1 MKFHLSKQDIPWK
14 IRFNLVE
21 KALLAAIVVVSV
33 LAASCNPVVGQAL
46 TSRSPTSDQGVL
58 PTTTECQVLSAP
70 IPLGDR
76 SFSYETMRNYL
87 LSDRLPASE
96 EVRVEEFVDFF
107 ATGYEAD
114 GDDFS
119 LDLDVAPSPF
129 AQGKVLMRLVVQAPD
144 SLPDISMPEGL
155 ILLTD
160 ISDSMDG
167 LASDEFSSYGL
178 ESLKKYELV
187 NVAVEH
193 FLSSLPDDTVVSYEF
208 GSPRGYSHAPRPLE
222 VTESGDIWREI
233 FLDIFRDVD
242 RQRWAGGVNYFEQ
255 EGLLGSVLN
264 LYMAEHEVVR
274 YDLSRE
280 AFLDSVL
287 SANLPSGPE
296 LRVGLDRGVLR
307 VRHNE
312 NIEGSVLVLVFSGE
326 VMHIGDLDFDS
337 GRSQSDMELAARN
350 LLSEIRRDDKISLAV
365 IGVSVS
371 PSSSDILETVAEFAG
386 GTYHRIHLSEQA
398 KHLFADNPQ
407 RLLSVAAEDV
417 SIEMDFNP
425 DAVASYRLLG
435 FDGRSGEVCE
445 ETAESSFTARRTNL
459 GEDYTIL
466 YELDLMNSPDS
477 LLESLAEVTLKYR
490 RPGEGGERSS
500 KNVFTAQVSESFEES
515 NSHFRVAAVAAEFA
529 EALRDSPYPQ
539 AADLAKLIA
548 EADTLAEEFPID
560 WDSELNPSDFVIP
573 ELADLIR
580 SAAFLMHTRKSSPTG

>member
-1 MKFHLSKQDIPWK
+1 MT
-14 IRFNLVE
+14 RFNSVE
-21 KALLAAIVVVSV
+21 KTLLAAIVVVSV
-33 LAASCNPVVGQAL
+33 LAVSCNPVVGQAL
-46 TSRSPTSDQGVL
+46 TSGASTSGQGVL
-58 PTTTECQVLSAP
+58 PTTAECQVLSDP
-70 IPLGDR
+70 IPLDDR
-76 SFSYETMRNYL
+76 SFSYERMRNYL
-87 LSDRLPASE
+87 LSDRLPPSA

-129 AQGKVLMRLVVQAPD
+129 TQGKVLMRLVVQAPD
-144 SLPDISMPEGL
+144 SLPDISMPEGV
-155 ILLTD
+155 IFLTD

-208 GSPRGYSHAPRPLE
+208 GSP
-222 VTESGDIWREI
+222 
-233 FLDIFRDVD
+233 
-242 RQRWAGGVNYFEQ
+242 
-255 EGLLGSVLN
+255 
-264 LYMAEHEVVR
+264 
-274 YDLSRE
+274 
-280 AFLDSVL
+280 
-287 SANLPSGPE
+287 
-296 LRVGLDRGVLR
+296 
-307 VRHNE
+307 
-312 NIEGSVLVLVFSGE
+312 IEGSVLVLVFSGE

-337 GRSQSDMELAARN
+337 GRSQSDMELVARN

-371 PSSSDILETVAEFAG
+371 PSSNDILETVAEFAG

-435 FDGRSGEVCE
+435 FDGRNGEVCE

-490 RPGEGGERSS
+490 RPGEGGEHAS
-500 KNVFTAQVSESFEES
+500 KNVSTAQVSESFEES
-515 NSHFRVAAVAAEFA
+515 NSYFRISAVAAEFA

-539 AADLAKLIA
+539 AADLARLMT

-580 SAAFLMHTRKSSPTG
+580 SAAFLMHTTKSSPTG

>member
-1 MKFHLSKQDIPWK
+1 MRFHLPKQGIPWVT
-14 IRFNLVE
+14 RFNPVE
-21 KALLAAIVVVSV
+21 KTLLAAIVVVSV
-33 LAASCNPVVGQAL
+33 LAVSCNPVVGQAL
-46 TSRSPTSDQGVL
+46 TSRSSTSGQGVL
-58 PTTTECQVLSAP
+58 PTTTECQVLSDP
-70 IPLGDR
+70 IPLDDR
-76 SFSYETMRNYL
+76 SFSYEAMRNYL
-87 LSDRLPASE
+87 LSDRLPPSE

-129 AQGKVLMRLVVQAPD
+129 TQGKVLMRLVVQAPD
-144 SLPDISMPEGL
+144 SLPDVSMSE
-155 ILLTD
+155 LLVLKTD

-193 FLSSLPDDTVVSYEF
+193 FLPSLPDDTVVSFRF
-208 GSPRGYSHAPRPLE
+208 GVPRGYLHKPKPLSE
-222 VTESGDIWREI
+222 LTRETFLNSFRRRNLPLGPETRVGFSAGDLWWRNDGYLE
-233 FLDIFRDVD
+233 
-242 RQRWAGGVNYFEQ
+242 E
-255 EGLLGSVLN
+255 SVL
-264 LYMAEHEVVR
+264 
-274 YDLSRE
+274 
-280 AFLDSVL
+280 
-287 SANLPSGPE
+287 
-296 LRVGLDRGVLR
+296 
-307 VRHNE
+307 
-312 NIEGSVLVLVFSGE
+312 ILVFSGE
-326 VMHIGDLDFDS
+326 VLHIADLDFDF
-337 GRSQSDMELAARN
+337 GEPQREMEYFARSW
-350 LLSEIRRDDKISLAV
+350 LLRIRRDDKISLAV

-425 DAVASYRLLG
+425 DVVASYRLLG
-435 FDGRSGEVCE
+435 FDGRNGEVCE

-466 YELDLMNSPDS
+466 YELDLMSSSDS
-477 LLESLAEVTLKYR
+477 LPESLAEVTLKYR
-490 RPGEGGERSS
+490 RPGEDGEHASQ
-500 KNVFTAQVSESFEES
+500 NVSTAQVSERFEES
-515 NSHFRVAAVAAEFA
+515 NSHFRLAAVAAEFA
-529 EALRDSPYPQ
+529 EALSDSPYPQ
-539 AADLAKLIA
+539 AADLARLMA